1 MLACLLAMLP
11 SPFLWQGKMPVHLRG
26 AFLGIVLLCF
36 EFFTFLAIEP
46 KYSMY
51 QILPLEMFSL
61 CLCVSTLFLR
71 ERIVFFAVLAQI
83 CSLWVIFFGM
93 FSSSYHGKEY
103 MDYLPMGMLLL
114 GIILSPL
121 LALRKQNSRFFM
133 AAYWAAVWVFAFTP
147 V

>member
-1 MLACLLAMLP
+1 MLP
-11 SPFLWQGKMPVHLRG
+11 SPFSLAGKMPVHLRG

-71 ERIVFFAVLAQI
+71 ERIVFFGRVGTDLFAVGH
-83 CSLWVIFFGM
+83 FFGM

-114 GIILSPL
+114 GIILSPCWHYGNRIPVFLWLPTGPLSGCSL
-121 LALRKQNSRFFM
+121 L
-133 AAYWAAVWVFAFTP
+133 TP